1 MYAFPELVL
10 LHDESCLIMISYI
23 YVGATEY
30 KLFVGSLNKHASEKE
45 VEEVCHLCYF
55 IYPCVSFAFLR
66 KELPL
71 LCWGSGNFLFLVQ
84 FEYEIFLG

>member
-1 MYAFPELVL
+1 MLCTSIYVKVYAFPELVL

-55 IYPCVSFAFLR
+55 IYP
-66 KELPL
+66 